1 MNANETAIAVAEPQ
15 PPAPEDKPILTPPP
29 PEVPVTNGAP
39 PEGESGK
46 LYFKKL
52 LANMPFKVGKD
63 AVPFELLERNIG
75 VLAIVPEEKPE
86 IAAALKDAA
95 DRRKGG
101 IVLIDEPTYLE
112 LKKNFPAA
120 TSGPSS
126 GRFARQG
133 RQQSQIRVWR
143 PPTFGKKAKQQQA
156 EASPLSPRQKAVAV
170 AHAAGDR
177 LKFPSPTKV
186 TLSKTVPDAVGV
198 TGPVSGGGPVEGSGV
213 LPSTAAPPATTAQPA
228 TARRGPR
235 LRPQRTAAAPSNL

>member
-1 MNANETAIAVAEPQ
+1 
-15 PPAPEDKPILTPPP
+15 
-29 PEVPVTNGAP
+29 
-39 PEGESGK
+39 
-46 LYFKKL
+46 
-52 LANMPFKVGKD
+52 
-63 AVPFELLERNIG
+63 
-75 VLAIVPEEKPE
+75 
-86 IAAALKDAA
+86 
-95 DRRKGG
+95 
-101 IVLIDEPTYLE
+101 
-112 LKKNFPAA
+112 KKNFPAA

-143 PPTFGKKAKQQQA
+143 PPTFGKKANQP

-177 LKFPSPTKV
+177 LKVPPATKV
-186 TLSKTVPDAVGV
+186 TLSKTAPDAVGV